1 MDKFEMQ
8 NQNRCLAEAK
18 DGQSSNKP
26 ANFFLVKR
34 FNPLA
39 LLEQTSLPCLKR
51 IAENTSIPPT
61 MLEQLALHEDAAIR
75 EAVADNSNTPVDTL
89 WVLAGDA
96 CDDVRYAMA
105 ENHNLPIAILTAL
118 ACDDNPYVMSRAEVT
133 LRRLAGAQIV
143 SGNFHC
149 RGGGKA
155 VLKMG

>member
-1 MDKFEMQ
+1 MSKFEMKKQ
-8 NQNRCLAEAK
+8 DRCLAEAK
-18 DGQSSNKP
+18 EGPGTNRTAS
-26 ANFFLVKR
+26 FFALKR

-39 LLEQTSLPCLKR
+39 LLDQTSLPCLKR

-118 ACDDNPYVMSRAEVT
+118 ACDDNPYVMSRAEMT
-133 LRRLAGAQIV
+133 LRRLAGAHIV
-143 SGNFHC
+143 SGNFHA